1 MNRKSIILSAWLLT
15 STAHAFAQQEVP
27 QESTFLNPERV
38 TIKDGRDSMNI
49 TIKGRQGEPDFTFS
63 RTVMYPSDEVTVT
76 RERRTYPDFSIPFGI
91 NSVKDKEG
99 PFEMKGTRTFVVN
112 GFECEI
118 STDSTV
124 SISRKPSPFLT
135 DAVTDS
141 VFHIPG
147 FVEYEGKTYQV
158 TRIAEKGF
166 AGNIDIKHL
175 VIDEGVK
182 IIDFQ
187 AFICCYNLESIH
199 IPASLSFVG
208 NSIFGSCYNLKSIV
222 VNPANKVFDSRDN
235 CNAIIRTKHNELV
248 AGCGGSSIPSSVTFI
263 GETAFASCRF
273 TESITIPEGV
283 TQIRESA
290 FSGCIELKSISLPQ
304 SLEHIDNYAFA
315 GCESLQSIV
324 IPKNVSFIGKIL
336 FRYCNQ
342 LESITV
348 EKGNKYY
355 DSRQNCNAI
364 IETESNKLVAASVGT
379 RLIEGIEE
387 IGREAFYGVTLY
399 ELHIPKSVTS
409 AEQWAFSGCNNLK
422 SITVDKDNPIYTS
435 PAGSNVLLTKDGK
448 TLIRGCSTS
457 VIPQEVTTI
466 GEDAFCGV
474 NFTNSCLYLPEG
486 LKGIDHMAF
495 AGCTNLYQVIVP
507 SSVEYIS
514 EHAFASCPDLNI
526 ALLKGGGKALGSYAF
541 AGCKRLGIIQ
551 LPEGMTTIKDGA
563 FSGCT
568 NLYGIS
574 LPSSLQEVGR
584 NAFKDC
590 PCEKEVLQL
599 VLKNKNTSQTK
610 ERDL

>member
-1 MNRKSIILSAWLLT
+1 MNRKSIILFAWLLT
-15 STAHAFAQQEVP
+15 SAAHAFAQQEVP

-76 RERRTYPDFSIPFGI
+76 RERRTHPDFSIPFGI
-91 NSVKDKEG
+91 NSIKDKEET
-99 PFEMKGTRTFVVN
+99 FEMKGTRTFVAN
-112 GFECEI
+112 GFECKI
-118 STDSTV
+118 LTDSTV
-124 SISRKPSPFLT
+124 SISRMPVAYLT
-135 DAVTDS
+135 DEMTDS
-141 VFHIPG
+141 VFHIPA
-147 FVEYEGKTYQV
+147 FVEYDGKTYQV
-158 TRIAEKGF
+158 REIAERGF
-166 AGNIDIKHL
+166 TVNNNIKHL
-175 VIDEGVK
+175 VIDEGIK
-182 IIDFQ
+182 AINFR
-187 AFICCYNLESIH
+187 AFICCYNLESVR
-199 IPASLSFVG
+199 IPASLSFIDHD
-208 NSIFGSCYNLKSIV
+208 IFGGCHNLKSIV

-235 CNAIIRTKHNELV
+235 CNAIIETEFNILV
-248 AGCGGSSIPSSVTFI
+248 AGCGGSSIPSSVTTI
-263 GETAFASCRF
+263 GEAAFASCRF
-273 TESITIPEGV
+273 LESITIPEGV

-304 SLEHIDNYAFA
+304 SLEDIEDGAFG

-324 IPKNVSFIGKIL
+324 IPKNVGFIGKSL

-342 LESITV
+342 LVSITV
-348 EKGNKYY
+348 EKGNKRY

-364 IETESNKLVAASVGT
+364 IETESNKLVATCAGT

-387 IGREAFYGVTLY
+387 IGREAFYGVPLY

-409 AEQWAFSGCNNLK
+409 AEQWAFSGCDNLK
-422 SITVDKDNPIYTS
+422 SITVDEDNPAYTS

-448 TLIRGCSTS
+448 TLIKGCPTS
-457 VIPQEVTTI
+457 VIPQGVTTI
-466 GEDAFCGV
+466 GEGAFSRV

-495 AGCTNLYQVIVP
+495 YGCTNLYQVTVP

-514 EHAFASCPDLNI
+514 EHAFANCPNLNI
-526 ALLKGGGKALGSYAF
+526 AMLKGGGKALGPYAF
-541 AGCKRLGIIQ
+541 AACKGLVIIQ
-551 LPEGMTTIKDGA
+551 LPEEMTTIEHGA
-563 FSGCT
+563 FYGCT
-568 NLYGIS
+568 NLYGIG

-599 VLKNKNTSQTK
+599 VQKNKNTSQTR
-610 ERDL
+610 ETDQ

>member
-1 MNRKSIILSAWLLT
+1 MNGKTTALAMLIGLSANG
-15 STAHAFAQQEVP
+15 FAQKGITRE
-27 QESTFLNPERV
+27 TFLQPKEV
-38 TIKDGRDSMNI
+38 SIESSKELMNI
-49 TIKGRQGEPDFTFS
+49 TIKGREGEPDFHYNRS
-63 RTVMYPSDEVTVT
+63 VVLAQDEPIIT
-76 RERRTYPDFSIPFGI
+76 RERHTNLDFVIPFSQSGTEEK
-91 NSVKDKEG
+91 SKEG
-99 PFEMKGTRTFVVN
+99 NPVFFAD
-112 GFECEI
+112 GFKCEI
-118 STDSTV
+118 LTDSTV
-124 SISRKPSPFLT
+124 SISRMPVAYLT

-141 VFHIPG
+141 VFHIPA
-147 FVEYEGKTYQV
+147 FVEYDGKTYQV
-158 TRIAEKGF
+158 REIAERGF
-166 AGNIDIKHL
+166 TGNNNIKHL
-175 VIDEGVK
+175 VIDEGIK
-182 IIDFQ
+182 AINSW
-187 AFICCYNLESIH
+187 AFICCYNLESVR
-199 IPASLSFVG
+199 IPASLSFIDHD
-208 NSIFGSCYNLKSIV
+208 IFGGCHNLKSIV

-235 CNAIIRTKHNELV
+235 CNAIIKTEFNILV
-248 AGCGGSSIPSSVTFI
+248 AGCGGSSIPSSVTTI
-263 GETAFASCRF
+263 GEAAFANCRF
-273 TESITIPEGV
+273 LESITIPEGV

-387 IGREAFYGVTLY
+387 IGREAFYGVPLY

-409 AEQWAFSGCNNLK
+409 AEQWAFSGCDNLK
-422 SITVDKDNPIYTS
+422 SITVDEDNPAYTS

-448 TLIRGCSTS
+448 TLIKGCPTS
-457 VIPQEVTTI
+457 VIPQGITTI
-466 GEDAFCGV
+466 GEGAFSGV

-486 LKGIDHMAF
+486 LKIIGHQAF
-495 AGCTNLYQVIVP
+495 YGCTNLYQVIVP
-507 SSVEYIS
+507 SSVEYIR
-514 EHAFASCPDLNI
+514 ENAFASCPDLNI
-526 ALLKGGGKALGSYAF
+526 ALLKGGGKSLGPYAF

-568 NLYGIS
+568 NLYGIG

-590 PCEKEVLQL
+590 PCEEEVLQL
-599 VLKNKNTSQTK
+599 VQKNKK
-610 ERDL
+610 